1 MTTQAVPSRGPASL
15 AGAGR
20 RIFRQADDHETSVR
34 VSVWGLFFF
43 CLHTAFKLNSLWH
56 VGYLPDN
63 LCDFYLCS
71 RLDFYSYSSARR
83 PDFTKPPPL
92 LGFVPSYFPAFLTLH
107 LPPHSPPSSGIT
119 SASSDL

>member
-1 MTTQAVPSRGPASL
+1 MCFFPGCT
-15 AGAGR
+15 
-20 RIFRQADDHETSVR
+20 
-34 VSVWGLFFF
+34 LFFF
-43 CLHTAFKLNSLWH
+43 NHTAFELNSLWH

-92 LGFVPSYFPAFLTLH
+92 LGFVPSYFPAIVTLH
-107 LPPHSPPSSGIT
+107 LPPHSPPSSDIT
-119 SASSDL
+119 SAPSDL